1 MSNKNKKGGDT
12 ITSNLD
18 RIRAFDDAY
27 NNRDW
32 EVYESL
38 IDKSF
43 CNRIMGS
50 TKQQDKAELVRAV
63 QGFCAKSPDNQV
75 HNAPYIVAL
84 SDGEWTCTIARLT
97 GTMKDRLFESS
108 FPTIARWIG
117 GKIVEQSLLVIH
129 SHLREAHQ
137 GSSGSKS
144 HSSTSSSISYL
155 SSICPEIWPVVMLP
169 IVIRLKY

>member
-1 MSNKNKKGGDT
+1 MSNKNKKGGDP

-27 NNRDW
+27 NARDW
-32 EVYESL
+32 EVYESF
-38 IDKSF
+38 IDESF

-97 GTMKDRLFESS
+97 GTMKDRHFESS
-108 FPTIARWIG
+108 FPTIARWVG
-117 GKIVEQSLLVIH
+117 GKIVEQYELVDTHGIMQQIGTT
-129 SHLREAHQ
+129 A
-137 GSSGSKS
+137 
-144 HSSTSSSISYL
+144 
-155 SSICPEIWPVVMLP
+155 PEQQQ
-169 IVIRLKY
+169 